1 MATILEALG
10 NYLQAQSVGTLGT
23 NLFLSTMPESP
34 DFLIAVYETSG
45 ENPMFTMG
53 AAATAID
60 RPSVQVLVR
69 GARGDYVTAR
79 DTAYTIRGLLG
90 ALTNTTLS
98 GVNVMRV
105 EPQGWLLPLG
115 DDENARPVISQ
126 NFDCMT
132 RP

>member
-10 NYLQAQSVGTLGT
+10 NYLQAEGVGTLGT

-34 DFLIAVYETSG
+34 DALIAVYETSG
-45 ENPMFTMG
+45 DRPSFTMG
-53 AAATAID
+53 SAATAID
-60 RPSVQVLVR
+60 RPSIQVLVR
-69 GARGDYVTAR
+69 GVRGDYVTAR
-79 DTAYTIRGLLG
+79 DTAEDIRTLLG
-90 ALTNTTLS
+90 ALSNTTLS

-105 EPQGWLLPLG
+105 EPASWLLPLG